1 MRYTSNSRQSRHLV
15 HSAIVALALVVTAC
29 GSDDGAAPATSPDGA
44 VGGGSGG
51 GSSGGAS
58 SGALPDSASGSGDAF
73 IAWMKSWIDTTDDK
87 AAPVAYG
94 RPTVPLDDAG
104 DPIPLR

>member
-1 MRYTSNSRQSRHLV
+1 MRYTSNYRQSRHLMR
-15 HSAIVALALVVTAC
+15 SAIVALALVVTAC
-29 GSDDGAAPATSPDGA
+29 GSDDGAAPATSPDDA

-51 GSSGGAS
+51 GAS
-58 SGALPDSASGSGDAF
+58 TGALPDSASGSGDAF
-73 IAWMKSWIDTTDDK
+73 IAWMKSWIGTTDDK